1 MRRKKNLLI
10 ISLCVM
16 LFVMG
21 IGYSAF
27 SSKLDINSSSSVTS
41 NWDIEITNVAFK
53 SKVGYAEEVAS
64 SFDKTSANVSAS
76 FTSPGDTIVYDVTVS
91 NKGNIN
97 AVLDYI
103 KIKMSEQDIIHFK
116 IDGINSN
123 EVIKKGDEKTF
134 TLTMTYNENI
144 TSQPNITSTD
154 FNMDLSFLQEGN
166 SSDFNTSN
174 SLSDTLSI
182 NKIDLSSTETSI
194 RSNVSATKAIKYYY
208 SIDNDKWY
216 ESENN
221 TYEIFN

>member
-1 MRRKKNLLI
+1 M
-10 ISLCVM
+10 
-16 LFVMG
+16 
-21 IGYSAF
+21 
-27 SSKLDINSSSSVTS
+27 
-41 NWDIEITNVAFK
+41 
-53 SKVGYAEEVAS
+53 
-64 SFDKTSANVSAS
+64 SAS
-76 FTSPGDTIVYDVTVS
+76 FASPGDTIVYDVTVS
-91 NKGNIN
+91 NKGSIN

-103 KIKMSEQDIIHFK
+103 KIKMNEQDIIHFK

-123 EVIKKGDEKTF
+123 EVIKKGEEKTF

-166 SSDFNTSN
+166 SSNFNTSN

-194 RSNVSATKAIKYYY
+194 RSVVDATKAIKYYY

-216 ESENN
+216 ESDNN
-221 TYEIFN
+221 TYEIFKYIPEF